1 MTTMK
6 NLVKTMLMSIL
17 TAGTMMGFTA
27 CSSEEDVLME
37 TKGNVSLDINQ
48 YTTVER
54 TVLVYLAGK
63 YGTRKILCPQ
73 Q

>member
-1 MTTMK
+1 MTTKK

-17 TAGTMMGFTA
+17 TAGTMMSFTA

-63 YGTRKILCPQ
+63 YGIRKILCPQ